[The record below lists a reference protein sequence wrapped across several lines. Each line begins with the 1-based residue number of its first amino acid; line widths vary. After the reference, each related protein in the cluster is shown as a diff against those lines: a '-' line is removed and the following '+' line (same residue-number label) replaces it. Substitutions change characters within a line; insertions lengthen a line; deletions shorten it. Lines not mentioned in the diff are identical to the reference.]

1 MREERSAKS
10 RPFSLSERRAAAYI
24 LGMSPV
30 ADAKVLR
37 TAAKERV
44 FAPAYYFY
52 GDDDYLKNEEL
63 RRLIDAAIDPAT
75 RDFNLEFLR
84 GAEVDA
90 TTLGSIAGTPPMMA
104 ERRAVVVR
112 EVNALRKDARA
123 VLDAYLERPAADAL
137 IVVVSGAGI
146 KPDKALLSTTT
157 AIEFAP
163 LSGARIPRWISYYV
177 EHDVGGGATITSG
190 AVTLLQE
197 AVGTELAQLRV
208 ELDKLAAFTGGGVI
222 DEAAVSAV
230 VGVRPGETLGDF
242 LDAVARRDAVAAL
255 GMLDT
260 VMQQPK
266 SSAVT
271 TVMALAAQ
279 TLAIAWAQSA
289 RERGVHAGKLT
300 QDLFSLLKESGSVF
314 TGRSWGEFVATCV
327 RESERWSPAAIDDA
341 LDALLEADK
350 TLKDSRVSSD
360 EQVLAT
366 LVLLLC
372 GTRSNRRAA

>member
-1 MREERSAKS
+1 
-10 RPFSLSERRAAAYI
+10 
-24 LGMSPV
+24 MSPV
-30 ADAKVLR
+30 VDAKALR
-37 TAAKERV
+37 AAVKERA

-52 GDDDYLKNEEL
+52 GDDDYLKSEEL
-63 RRLIDAAIDPAT
+63 RRLIDAAVDPAT

-90 TTLGSIAGTPPMMA
+90 TTLGSIAETPPMMA
-104 ERRAVVVR
+104 ERRALVVR
-112 EVNALRKDARA
+112 DVNALKKDARA
-123 VLDAYLERPAADAL
+123 VLDQYLERPAADVLLVLVA
-137 IVVVSGAGI
+137 GAGV
-146 KPDKALLSTTT
+146 KADKALTSRTS

-163 LSGARIPRWISYYV
+163 LSGARIPKWITYYV
-177 EHDVGGGATITSG
+177 EHDLGTTITSS

-197 AVGTELAQLRV
+197 AAGTELAQLRV
-208 ELDKLAAFTGGGVI
+208 ELDKLIAFTGGGVI
-222 DEAAVSAV
+222 DDAAVSAV
-230 VGVRPGETLGDF
+230 VGIRPGETLGDF

-255 GMLDT
+255 AMLGT

-279 TLAIAWAQSA
+279 TLTISWAQAA
-289 RERGVHAGKLT
+289 RERSAHPGKIT

-341 LDALLEADK
+341 LDALLEADM
-350 TLKDSRVSSD
+350 TLKESRVSSE
-360 EQVLAT
+360 EQVLAS
-366 LVLLLC
+366 LVLLIC
-372 GTRSNRRAA
+372 GTRSGRRAA